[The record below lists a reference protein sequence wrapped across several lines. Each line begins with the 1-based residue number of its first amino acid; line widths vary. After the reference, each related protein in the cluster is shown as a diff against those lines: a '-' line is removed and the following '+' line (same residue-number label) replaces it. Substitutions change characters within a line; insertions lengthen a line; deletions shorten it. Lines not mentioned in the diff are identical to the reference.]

1 MKLNEA
7 LVANIKARLS
17 SIAIAVA
24 ILVATVLFALLV
36 RRLMRRSVRG
46 RLPEYVYKP
55 LENIVFYSIV
65 FLGIVVALIPLGVN
79 LSGLIVAGGVAGIV
93 IGFASQQAV
102 SNLISGLFLL
112 IEQPLRIGDPVSLEG
127 VEGVVLDINVFS
139 TKVRTWDGRIVRI
152 PNSTVFTSIITNYY
166 RTRARRVEISIGLSY
181 DTDIEKAL
189 EVLRGLM
196 EDHPFC
202 LVNPAPEVF
211 VQEYGDSAIVFTMR
225 CWAPPQVWFR
235 TKVEL
240 QTRLKEELDRA
251 GIEIPFPQLDLHIKD
266 APPLRVSKK

>member
-225 CWAPPQVWFR
+225 CWAPPPVWFR